1 MYDTETKNIM
11 VLKKLSQQ
19 SKQLLDEILK
29 ADNPTNMLTKRFDGL
44 SSKEDRELRTAI
56 RELREQGYINVQWA
70 DNVPYHV
77 TINNSARTYDEWLQ
91 EYALKNDAHIIV
103 DQSIQIGNGNSFRDT
118 TIATHV
124 HKTDSSQ
131 KTFWE
136 KHPIL
141 VGVIGAV
148 IAGVILMFSFWDK
161 LVVLVEGVF

>member
-1 MYDTETKNIM
+1 MM
-11 VLKKLSQQ
+11 LKKLSQQ

-29 ADNPTNMLTKRFDGL
+29 ADNPADMLAKRFDGL
-44 SSKEDRELRTAI
+44 SAKEDDELRSVI

-91 EYALKNDAHIIV
+91 EYALKNDAHIVV

-118 TIATHV
+118 TIASHV
-124 HKTDSSQ
+124 HKSDASP

-141 VGVIGAV
+141 VGVVGAV

-161 LVVLVEGVF
+161 LIMFIEEVF

>member
-1 MYDTETKNIM
+1 MYGTEMRNIM

-19 SKQLLDEILK
+19 SKRLLDEILK
-29 ADNPTNMLTKRFDGL
+29 ADNPADMLAKRFDGL
-44 SSKEDRELRTAI
+44 SAKEDDELRAGI

-91 EYALKNDAHIIV
+91 EYALKNDAHIVV

-124 HKTDSSQ
+124 QKTDSSQ

-136 KHPIL
+136 KHPLL
-141 VGVIGAV
+141 VDIIVAA

-161 LVVLVEGVF
+161 LVVFIDGVF